1 MDYISYIRSKVGHD
15 KIMINFA
22 GGILYH
28 DGKILLQKRAD
39 KKIWNLPGGAIE
51 LGESAVQACK
61 REFLEETGL
70 HVEPISLQNIYTMY
84 EDSYPNGDRLQNI
97 TTIYVV
103 QAEEIGDLTQFKNEE
118 TLELGFFTQEE
129 IADLQLSQRHRDM
142 IADFFAEPPP
152 LER

>member
-22 GGILYH
+22 GGILCQ

-39 KKIWNLPGGAIE
+39 KKTWNLPGGAIE

-70 HVEPISLQNIYTMY
+70 HVRPVALQNIYTMY
-84 EDSYPNGDRLQNI
+84 EDSYPNGDQLQNI

-103 QAEEIGDLTQFKNEE
+103 EAEEVGGLTDFSNEE
-118 TLELGFFTQEE
+118 TLELGFFSQDE
-129 IADLQLSQRHRDM
+129 IAELNLSQRHRDM
-142 IADFFAEPPP
+142 ISDFFSDIPP